1 MNYRNLIRSR
11 FFAPMFWTQFLGAFN
26 DNIYKNALIILI
38 SYQSTLYS
46 QVSPAILIPLS
57 AGLFILP
64 FFLFSSIA
72 GQLADKYEKSK
83 LIRLI
88 KVLEIVIMLSTI
100 IGFYFNNIF
109 FLIAVLFFMGCQS
122 SLFGPVKYSILPQ
135 HLNEN
140 GLIKANALFG
150 MGTFIAILTGT
161 ILGGILVSLD
171 TDETFYISFV
181 VIFVAILGR
190 LSSQYIPVADS
201 ANKDLK
207 INWNIFTETIN
218 ILSRVKQHKL
228 LLGTVLSISWFW
240 FLGATVLTI
249 LPGYS
254 KNVLYGEELVVT
266 LLLAVFTI
274 GVGIGTLIVGQAG
287 VLRRSL
293 KWVVIGTIGI
303 SLFSAHLYW
312 NSLHLEYI
320 NDLTQISILYS
331 WQSLFENMRT
341 LWILFDMMAMGI
353 SAGLYIVPL
362 YVVLQEFSEIK
373 TRSRIIAANNITNA
387 FFMVCSAIILI
398 LLNNQPIETIFIL
411 LSVSNF
417 FVLSLYFYFF
427 SSEIKK
433 IK

>member
-1 MNYRNLIRSR
+1 MNYRSR
-11 FFAPMFWTQFLGAFN
+11 YFAPMFWTQFLGAFN

-38 SYQSTLYS
+38 SYQSINYS
-46 QVSPAILIPLS
+46 QISPGVLIPLS
-57 AGLFILP
+57 VGLFILP

-72 GQLADKYEKSK
+72 GQLADKYEKSQ
-83 LIRLI
+83 LIRMI
-88 KVLEIVIMLSTI
+88 KSLEILIMTLTL
-100 IGFYFNNIF
+100 IGFYFKNIF
-109 FLIAVLFFMGCQS
+109 FLMAVLFFMGCQS

-150 MGTFIAILTGT
+150 MGTFMAILSGT
-161 ILGGILVSLD
+161 ILGGVLVSLG
-171 TDETFYISFV
+171 TEENYYISFV

-190 LSSQYIPVADS
+190 LSSQYIPVAHS

-218 ILSRVKQHKL
+218 IMSRIRQHKL

-254 KNVLYGEELVVT
+254 KNVLFGEDLVVT

-274 GVGIGTLIVGQAG
+274 GVGIGTLIVGQTG
-287 VLRRSL
+287 VLRKSL

-303 SLFSAHLYW
+303 SFFSAHLYW
-312 NSLHLEYI
+312 NSLYLEHI
-320 NDLTQISILYS
+320 NALSQIAIPYS
-331 WQSLFENMRT
+331 WQSLFNNTQT
-341 LWILFDMMAMGI
+341 LWILFDMMSMGI

-387 FFMVCSAIILI
+387 FFMVCSAIILL
-398 LLNNQPIETIFIL
+398 LLNKLPIETIFIL
-411 LSVSNF
+411 LSVSNC
-417 FVLSLYFYFF
+417 FVVSLYYYFF

-433 IK
+433 IT